1 MGGIDVDYRVLHDAF
16 FKYQTIPPL
25 TKFGDLYYEGKEFE
39 VQKLSSSSAKGSLS
53 QPGKI
58 SEKLREALGMADAIT
73 TPPPWLT
80 NMQRYGPPPSYP
92 NLKIPGLN
100 APIPVG
106 CTYGFHMNG
115 WGKPPVDEVYGRP
128 IYGGDPFGKPTSIA
142 YDADDNDDFNN
153 GSSALITSH
162 GKHLSQKDW
171 GALPVVAMEDEES
184 SDEEEDGDEMDESS
198 SEEEEVDE
206 DEAIPPP
213 PPPPPSMLPTT
224 TTALDLR
231 KTPGDETPAVL
242 YKVLETKTLEG
253 NKDTIFASE
262 VGYVVNSGGDGG
274 NNAADGSSNVEESQG
289 NDNMEDDDREV
300 DLLTK
305 KFKF

>member
-1 MGGIDVDYRVLHDAF
+1 
-16 FKYQTIPPL
+16 
-25 TKFGDLYYEGKEFE
+25 
-39 VQKLSSSSAKGSLS
+39 
-53 QPGKI
+53 
-58 SEKLREALGMADAIT
+58 
-73 TPPPWLT
+73 
-80 NMQRYGPPPSYP
+80 MQRYGPPPSYP

-142 YDADDNDDFNN
+142 YDADDQDGMN
-153 GSSALITSH
+153 GSSLITSH

-171 GALPVVAMEDEES
+171 GVLPVVAMEEEES
-184 SDEEEDGDEMDESS
+184 SDEEEDADQMEESS
-198 SEEEEVDE
+198 SEEEEIDE

-213 PPPPPSMLPTT
+213 PPLPPSMLPTT

-242 YKVLETKTLEG
+242 HKVLETKTLQN
-253 NKDTIFASE
+253 NKDAIFASE
-262 VGYVVNSGGDGG
+262 VGHVVKSGGDGSSSAAG
-274 NNAADGSSNVEESQG
+274 GVNAEESQRNNIG
-289 NDNMEDDDREV
+289 NENSNNNNMEDDDGDV